1 MRERG
6 REGGGGGRR
15 CIRLLYL
22 TLPYPYPIYIA
33 HLNLF
38 SIVLYFH
45 LPLSYNK
52 ELLFALSI
60 CLVYAFGSLAV
71 RLVLSC
77 ASYLSCPSRLSV
89 LSYLSI
95 ALLFSQGPG
104 R

>member
-1 MRERG
+1 M
-6 REGGGGGRR
+6 GGGGKMYK
-15 CIRLLYL
+15 ITLPHFA
-22 TLPYPYPIYIA
+22 LPYPTYIA

-45 LPLSYNK
+45 FPLSYNK

-60 CLVYAFGSLAV
+60 CLVYASGSLAV

-77 ASYLSCPSRLSV
+77 PSYLSCPSRLSV

-95 ALLFSQGPG
+95 APLCFQGPG
-104 R
+104 

>member
-1 MRERG
+1 MYK
-6 REGGGGGRR
+6 
-15 CIRLLYL
+15 ITLPYL

-45 LPLSYNK
+45 FPLLYNK

-60 CLVYAFGSLAV
+60 CLVYASGCLAV

-77 ASYLSCPSRLSV
+77 PSYLSCPSRLSV

-95 ALLFSQGPG
+95 ALLCSQGPG